1 MRWAAAIA
9 LAWHGPV
16 NDNLTL
22 GLLHECSTG
31 ADESQT
37 EIPYHH
43 GLIGHFAEEALKRS
57 P

>member
-1 MRWAAAIA
+1 M
-9 LAWHGPV
+9 